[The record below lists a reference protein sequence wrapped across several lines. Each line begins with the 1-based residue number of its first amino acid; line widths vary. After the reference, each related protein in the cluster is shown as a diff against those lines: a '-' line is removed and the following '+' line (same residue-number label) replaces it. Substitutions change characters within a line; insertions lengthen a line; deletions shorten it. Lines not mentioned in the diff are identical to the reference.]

1 MNPAFVSTRCD
12 AMFSGC
18 VKARTSGSFS
28 ASSAQATRARQLRS
42 VTLAPGAP
50 ISHPTGLRV
59 VASVPDDGAVAAH
72 GAAHILLPAVLAHQ
86 REALGVVDQAR
97 KVDQVGC
104 RHDKSS
110 SREQVSHSRSCSR
123 TRCLQPNFPIPAP
136 PPRNPIRAGK
146 VCRIRMML
154 VSVTAQSFHTVCL
167 NCAKLPMMVGCSPQM
182 LRLTAEPSRAERVVL
197 ISGGRQQQGVEN
209 TKWRD
214 SVREEH
220 PGPLQRGSGGR
231 SCLRRR

>member
-1 MNPAFVSTRCD
+1 MREGPHFGQLQRIVSP
-12 AMFSGC
+12 GH
-18 VKARTSGSFS
+18 
-28 ASSAQATRARQLRS
+28 TRARQLRS

-50 ISHPTGLRV
+50 ISLPTGLRV
-59 VASVPDDGAVAAH
+59 VASVPDDGAAVAY
-72 GAAHILLPAVLAHQ
+72 GAAHTLRPAVLAHQ
-86 REALGVVDQAR
+86 REALGIVDQAR

-110 SREQVSHSRSCSR
+110 SRERVSYSRSCSR

-136 PPRNPIRAGK
+136 SPRNPIRAGK
-146 VCRIRMML
+146 VCRIRITL
-154 VSVTAQSFHTVCL
+154 VSVTAQSFHTVCS
-167 NCAKLPMMVGCSPQM
+167 NCAKLPMTVGCSPQM
-182 LRLTAEPSRAERVVL
+182 LRLTAEPSRAEPSRAEPSQAECERVVL
-197 ISGGRQQQGVEN
+197 ISGGRQQRGAEN